1 MFQEK
6 MIRDDISPRAVF
18 HDEKR
23 SHLFKSG
30 ASKKDGKPSNRL
42 ESIRIHPRRLAL
54 CQRELS
60 TNNHVSTIPWKRFVH
75 VPGTYCHW
83 QLCKFTRNI
92 KTAHDKDKWHTM
104 SQRSAYLFRR
114 NAGCIRQGWECERY
128 KRPSKTT
135 CCNVSNEKHSTQSRA
150 ENVAN
155 SVSLQAEKPS
165 FEHSWA
171 FKTHKICLD
180 VRMRVNAHAHVR
192 MHTQM
197 RVLK

>member
-1 MFQEK
+1 MTSVQERCFM
-6 MIRDDISPRAVF
+6 MIRHDISPRAVF
-18 HDEKR
+18 HDEK
-23 SHLFKSG
+23 S
-30 ASKKDGKPSNRL
+30 SNRL
-42 ESIRIHPRRLAL
+42 ESMRIHPNRLAL
-54 CQRELS
+54 CQRELA
-60 TNNHVSTIPWKRFVH
+60 TNNHIHNSLKRFVH